1 MNNKILIGIPCMDQ
15 VAAPFTASL
24 AMLDKA
30 GFDCV
35 VDMITGSLIYDSR
48 NKIAGH
54 AVETEADYI
63 LWLDSDMEFKPD
75 TLARLMDDIK
85 AGADIAS
92 GLYFRRGKPY
102 TPVAFD
108 SIDINDDGT
117 AAGFKD
123 YSGPLTGVHEVGGVG
138 FGCVLMKADCIIDVF
153 AKYGTCFTPLAGFG
167 EDLSFC
173 WRAKNLGYKIMLDTA
188 VKCGHV
194 GHVIITEDFY
204 KAYCGGANNANK
216 S

>member
-1 MNNKILIGIPCMDQ
+1 MK
-15 VAAPFTASL
+15 
-24 AMLDKA
+24 
-30 GFDCV
+30 
-35 VDMITGSLIYDSR
+35 
-48 NKIAGH
+48 
-54 AVETEADYI
+54 
-63 LWLDSDMEFKPD
+63 FKPD

-85 AGADIAS
+85 AGADITS

-108 SIDINDDGT
+108 SIEINDDGT

-204 KAYCGGANNANK
+204 KAYCGGANDADK